1 MNLKE
6 QILNDIKEA
15 MKQKDDFK
23 RDTLRTLNAAF
34 KQVEVDERIE
44 LSDERIELSD
54 ERILKIIA
62 SEIKKRKDAIE
73 LYSKGGR
80 EDLAQK
86 EQKEIALFESYL
98 PQQLSDEE
106 LQAALKE
113 MIANLGVSSLKDQ
126 GLVMKEAKAKFGA
139 RVDGKRLNVTLRELL
154 N

>member
-34 KQVEVDERIE
+34 KQVEV
-44 LSDERIELSD
+44 DERIELSD

-113 MIANLGVSSLKDQ
+113 MIANLGVSSLKD
-126 GLVMKEAKAKFGA
+126 LKEAKAKFGA

>member
-1 MNLKE
+1 MTLKE

-34 KQVEVDERIE
+34 KQVEIDERIE
-44 LSDERIELSD
+44 LDD
-54 ERILKIIA
+54 ERILKIIT

-86 EQKEIALFESYL
+86 EQEEITLFESYL
-98 PQQLSDEE
+98 PQQMSDEE
-106 LQAALKE
+106 LQMALKE
-113 MIANLGVSSLKDQ
+113 LITNLGVSSLKDQ

>member
-1 MNLKE
+1 MTLKE

-44 LSDERIELSD
+44 LDD

-86 EQKEIALFESYL
+86 EQEEITLFESYL

-106 LQAALKE
+106 LQTALKE
-113 MIANLGVSSLKDQ
+113 LIANLGVSSLKDQ

>member
-1 MNLKE
+1 MTLKE
-6 QILNDIKEA
+6 QILNNIKEA

-44 LSDERIELSD
+44 LDD
-54 ERILKIIA
+54 ERILKIIT

-86 EQKEIALFESYL
+86 EQEEITLFESYL

-106 LQAALKE
+106 LQMALKE
-113 MIANLGVSSLKDQ
+113 LIANLGVSSLKDQ

>member
-44 LSDERIELSD
+44 LSDERI
-54 ERILKIIA
+54 LKIIA

-80 EDLAQK
+80 EDLVQK

>member
-44 LSDERIELSD
+44 LSN

>member
-44 LSDERIELSD
+44 LSDERI
-54 ERILKIIA
+54 LKIIA

-86 EQKEIALFESYL
+86 EQKEISLFESYL

>member
-1 MNLKE
+1 MTLKE

-44 LSDERIELSD
+44 LDD
-54 ERILKIIA
+54 ERILKIIT

-86 EQKEIALFESYL
+86 EQEEITLFESYL

-106 LQAALKE
+106 LQTALKE
-113 MIANLGVSSLKDQ
+113 LIANLGVTSLKDQ

>member
-15 MKQKDDFK
+15 MRQKDDFK

-34 KQVEVDERIE
+34 KQVEA
-44 LSDERIELSD
+44 DERIELSD

>member
-1 MNLKE
+1 MTLKE

-15 MKQKDDFK
+15 MKHKDDFK

-44 LSDERIELSD
+44 LDD

-86 EQKEIALFESYL
+86 EQEEITLFESYL

-106 LQAALKE
+106 LQMALKE
-113 MIANLGVSSLKDQ
+113 LIANLGVSSLKDQ

>member
-44 LSDERIELSD
+44 LSDERI
-54 ERILKIIA
+54 LKIIA

-80 EDLAQK
+80 EDLTQK

>member
-15 MKQKDDFK
+15 MRQKDDFK

-34 KQVEVDERIE
+34 KQVEV
-44 LSDERIELSD
+44 DERIELSD

-106 LQAALKE
+106 LQADLKE
-113 MIANLGVSSLKDQ
+113 MIAYLGVSSLKDQ

>member
-15 MKQKDDFK
+15 MRQKDDFK

-34 KQVEVDERIE
+34 KQVEV
-44 LSDERIELSD
+44 DERIELSD

-98 PQQLSDEE
+98 PRQLSDEE

>member
-1 MNLKE
+1 MTLKE

-44 LSDERIELSD
+44 LDD
-54 ERILKIIA
+54 ERILKIIT

-86 EQKEIALFESYL
+86 EQEEITLFESYL

-106 LQAALKE
+106 LQTALKE
-113 MIANLGVSSLKDQ
+113 LIANLGVSSLKDQ

>member
-15 MKQKDDFK
+15 MRQKDDFK

-34 KQVEVDERIE
+34 KQVEV
-44 LSDERIELSD
+44 DERIELSD

-113 MIANLGVSSLKDQ
+113 MIANLGISSLKDQ

>member
-44 LSDERIELSD
+44 LSDERI
-54 ERILKIIA
+54 LKIIA

-86 EQKEIALFESYL
+86 EQKEIAFFESYL

>member
-1 MNLKE
+1 MTLKE

-15 MKQKDDFK
+15 MKHKDDFK

-44 LSDERIELSD
+44 LDD
-54 ERILKIIA
+54 ERILKIIT

-86 EQKEIALFESYL
+86 EQEEITLFESYL

-106 LQAALKE
+106 LQTALKE
-113 MIANLGVSSLKDQ
+113 LIANLGVSSLKDQ

>member
-1 MNLKE
+1 MTLKE

-15 MKQKDDFK
+15 MKHKDDFK

-44 LSDERIELSD
+44 LDD
-54 ERILKIIA
+54 ERILKIIT

-86 EQKEIALFESYL
+86 EQEEITLFESYL

-106 LQAALKE
+106 LQTALKE
-113 MIANLGVSSLKDQ
+113 LIANLGVSSLKDQ

-154 N
+154 

>member
-6 QILNDIKEA
+6 HILNDIKEA

-34 KQVEVDERIE
+34 KQVEV
-44 LSDERIELSD
+44 DERIELSD

>member
-15 MKQKDDFK
+15 MRQKDDFK

-34 KQVEVDERIE
+34 KQVEV
-44 LSDERIELSD
+44 DERIELSD

-126 GLVMKEAKAKFGA
+126 GLAMKEAKAKFGA

>member
-1 MNLKE
+1 MTLKE

-44 LSDERIELSD
+44 LDD
-54 ERILKIIA
+54 ERILKIIT

-86 EQKEIALFESYL
+86 EQGEITLFESYL

-106 LQAALKE
+106 LQIALKE
-113 MIANLGVSSLKDQ
+113 LITNLGVSSLKDQ

>member
-34 KQVEVDERIE
+34 KQVEV
-44 LSDERIELSD
+44 DERIELSD

-113 MIANLGVSSLKDQ
+113 IIANLGVSSLKDQ

>member
-1 MNLKE
+1 MTLKE

-44 LSDERIELSD
+44 LDD
-54 ERILKIIA
+54 ERILKIIT

-86 EQKEIALFESYL
+86 EQEEITLFESYL

-106 LQAALKE
+106 LQTALKE
-113 MIANLGVSSLKDQ
+113 LIANLGVSSLKDQ

-139 RVDGKRLNVTLRELL
+139 RVDGKRLNVTFRELL